1 MPEIF
6 KICMKKCYPEKMNF
20 DKFTAFF
27 GMFDLGSYWPAS
39 DNFAG
44 GILKALLAANF

>member
-1 MPEIF
+1 MKDYNAEKIQIF
-6 KICMKKCYPEKMNF
+6 C
-20 DKFTAFF
+20 
-27 GMFDLGSYWPAS
+27 MFDLGSYWPAS

>member
-1 MPEIF
+1 
-6 KICMKKCYPEKMNF
+6 MKNYNAKKDIF
-20 DKFTAFF
+20 DKFSACLT
-27 GMFDLGSYWPAS
+27 S

>member
-1 MPEIF
+1 MKNYNAEKISLTIF
-6 KICMKKCYPEKMNF
+6 C
-20 DKFTAFF
+20 
-27 GMFDLGSYWPAS
+27 MFDLGSYWPAS

>member
-1 MPEIF
+1 MKNYNAE
-6 KICMKKCYPEKMNF
+6 KISL
-20 DKFTAFF
+20 AFC
-27 GMFDLGSYWPAS
+27 MFDLGSYWPAS